1 MEGVQ
6 LRQKRGVKDGKVRR
20 SYSCSDLSQLLD
32 LEGGDSDGDSG
43 DIGGTGEG
51 VTGGIGEAGEG
62 VTGDIGGAAAEGV
75 KKGGRTGFSPR
86 GSTFL
91 RFRRKSVGKKKGVER
106 GEPVI
111 SAPIQPSSIPPT
123 RKRANILPQHIKAMN
138 FNNPFGTI
146 GRRTKRRPH
155 EGMPVVVLEKCFG
168 PPPSTMLPSLT
179 EHQVYPHMNPF
190 ATLPRNAARL
200 LGFEKDGGSKGDGG
214 SSVNDNVGSER
225 NTQSTNLESF
235 FPSSHSPSRSPSPSP
250 SPSPSHLSRAGLSI
264 QKTGIISSN
273 LTAPQYQQ
281 LLGKSMEKVCLY

>member
-32 LEGGDSDGDSG
+32 VEGGDSDGDSG
-43 DIGGTGEG
+43 DIAGT
-51 VTGGIGEAGEG
+51 GEG
-62 VTGDIGGAAAEGV
+62 VTGDIGEAGQGVTGDIGGATAEGV
-75 KKGGRTGFSPR
+75 KKRGRIGLSPR

-111 SAPIQPSSIPPT
+111 SAPIQPSNIPPT

-179 EHQVYPHMNPF
+179 EHHVYPHLNPF

-200 LGFEKDGGSKGDGG
+200 LGFEKGGG
-214 SSVNDNVGSER
+214 SSVNDNVDSEC
-225 NTQSTNLESF
+225 NTQSANLESF
-235 FPSSHSPSRSPSPSP
+235 LPSSHSPSHSPSRSPSP
-250 SPSPSHLSRAGLSI
+250 SPSPSHLSRAGLSV

-281 LLGKSMEKVCLY
+281 LLGKSMEKVCL